1 MIYKSSKL
9 IPADKCGVWL
19 VKVFHL
25 YRGFSR
31 KVAHTG
37 DFIKCSVKKTRPEN
51 WLKKKI
57 KTKGIIVTTRKEVF
71 KRDGS
76 FVKFFYNNAVLLK
89 KRMTPQGKEI
99 FGPTLYN
106 IKRKKF
112 VSSFVGTI

>member
-1 MIYKSSKL
+1 MIYKSSSL

-25 YRGFSR
+25 YRGYNR
-31 KVAHTG
+31 KVSFIG
-37 DFIKCSVKKTRPEN
+37 DFIKCSIKKTRPEN
-51 WLKKKI
+51 WLKKKT
-57 KTKGIIVTTRKEVF
+57 KTKGILIRSKKESY

-76 FVKFFYNNAVLLK
+76 FVKFFYNNVVLLK

-112 VSSFVGTI
+112 VSSFVGSI

>member
-9 IPADKCGVWL
+9 VPADKCGVWL

-25 YRGFSR
+25 YRGFNR
-31 KVAHTG
+31 KVAYTG

-57 KTKGIIVTTRKEVF
+57 KTKGIVVRTKKEVF

-76 FVKFFYNNAVLLK
+76 FVKFFFNNAVLLK

-112 VSSFVGTI
+112 VSSFVGII

>member
-57 KTKGIIVTTRKEVF
+57 KTKGIIVRTRKEVF

>member
-57 KTKGIIVTTRKEVF
+57 KTKGIIVRTKKEVF